1 MRAAIRFAV
10 LSLCAALLAGAVV
23 AQGVG
28 KNILFYGNSYSS
40 RNGGVGDLVRLLAIE
55 AGLPAPTIVKRYVS
69 SADLQY
75 HATNATQLAAI
86 TTALPAGQRWDV
98 VVMQGQ
104 SLEATAASGDPALF
118 RASALQI
125 LGNVRNHSPL
135 AKAVLYQTW
144 ARAVGHFLYPG
155 TFATPRAMHD
165 EIRGNYLAARSDLVA
180 AYGAGAAINAGVGD
194 GVALLGWQPSYYD
207 PDLFHPLP
215 PMTLLAG
222 MCLFTSIYNVRVCP
236 LAPNLAG
243 SGALAAWLAG
253 LGVTQADW
261 DQMAG
266 LADLCA
272 ARSVRPF
279 PGSSDY
285 LTLESGVA
293 PGNVSACGARNVGVG
308 SLLTLQMR
316 SRNGVF
322 DNAPGWLLV
331 NVFPVGAP
339 PLPSPTWPELRIDVG
354 SMLVLLQ
361 APSLQ
366 QPLGLALPLP
376 FSFPGAAVLAQGIA
390 FAPSSATGNP
400 SFATTEGCVLV
411 FQ

>member
-1 MRAAIRFAV
+1 MRR
-10 LSLCAALLAGAVV
+10 LLALLTFALALAAPSF
-23 AQGVG
+23 AQG
-28 KNILFYGNSYSS
+28 KNLLFYGNSYSS
-40 RNGGVGDLVRLLAIE
+40 RNGGVADLVRLLAIE

-75 HATNATQLAAI
+75 HATNSAQVAAI
-86 TTALPAGQRWDV
+86 TTSLPVGQRWDY

-104 SLEATAASGDPALF
+104 SLEATAASGDPTLF

-125 LGNVRNHSPL
+125 LGNVRNHSPQ

-165 EIRGNYLAARSDLVA
+165 EIRANYTLARQDLVA
-180 AYGAGAAINAGVGD
+180 AYGPGAAVDAAVGA

-236 LAPNLAG
+236 LNPNLAG
-243 SGALAAWLAG
+243 GGQLAVWLAG

-272 ARSVRPF
+272 ARTVRPF

-293 PGNVSACGARNVGVG
+293 PGNVGACAARNVGLG
-308 SLLTLQMR
+308 SLLTLEMK
-316 SRNGVF
+316 SLNGVH
-322 DNAPGWLLV
+322 DAAPALLLV
-331 NVFPVGAP
+331 NVFPNGAP
-339 PLPSPTWPELRIDVG
+339 PAPSPTWPELRIDVG
-354 SMLVLLQ
+354 GMLVLLQ
-361 APSLQ
+361 APTLQ
-366 QPLGLALPLP
+366 PPLGLTIPLP
-376 FSFPGAAVLAQGIA
+376 FSFPGASALVQGIA
-390 FAPSSATGNP
+390 FSPSSATGNP
-400 SFATTEGCVLV
+400 SFTTTEGCVLF

>member
-1 MRAAIRFAV
+1 
-10 LSLCAALLAGAVV
+10 
-23 AQGVG
+23 
-28 KNILFYGNSYSS
+28 
-40 RNGGVGDLVRLLAIE
+40 
-55 AGLPAPTIVKRYVS
+55 LPV
-69 SADLQY
+69 
-75 HATNATQLAAI
+75 
-86 TTALPAGQRWDV
+86 GQRWDF

-125 LGNVRNHSPL
+125 LGNVRNHSPQ

-155 TFATPRAMHD
+155 TFASPRAMHD
-165 EIRGNYLAARSDLVA
+165 EIRANYTLARQDLVA
-180 AYGAGAAINAGVGD
+180 AYGPGAAVDAAVGA
-194 GVALLGWQPSYYD
+194 GVALLGWQPSFYD

-222 MCLFTSIYNVRVCP
+222 MCLFTAIYNVRVCP
-236 LAPNLAG
+236 LSPNFAG
-243 SGALAAWLAG
+243 SGALVAWLAG
-253 LGVTQADW
+253 IGIGQADW

-293 PGNVSACGARNVGVG
+293 PGNVGACGARAVGIG
-308 SLLTLQMR
+308 SPLTLQMK

-322 DNAPGWLLV
+322 DAAPGLLLI
-331 NVFPVGAP
+331 NFFPVGAP
-339 PLPSPTWPELRIDVG
+339 PAPSPTWPELRIDVG

-361 APSLQ
+361 SPTLQ
-366 QPLGLALPLP
+366 QPLGLSLPLP
-376 FSFPGAAVLAQGIA
+376 FSLPGFAALVQGVA
-390 FAPSSATGNP
+390 FAPSSAAGNP
-400 SFATTEGCVLV
+400 SFTATEGCVLT

>member
-1 MRAAIRFAV
+1 MRSVF
-10 LSLCAALLAGAVV
+10 CAALLLAGLAGLTTGAA
-23 AQGVG
+23 AQAG

-40 RNGGVGDLVRLLAIE
+40 RNGGVGDLVRLLAVE
-55 AGLPAPTIVKRYVS
+55 AGLSAPTIVKRYVS

-75 HATNATQLAAI
+75 HATNSAQVAAI
-86 TTALPAGQRWDV
+86 TSSLPVGQRWDF

-104 SLEATAASGDPALF
+104 SLEATALMGDPVQF

-125 LGNVRNHSPL
+125 LGNVRNHSPQ

-155 TFATPRAMHD
+155 TFASPRVMHD
-165 EIRGNYLAARSDLVA
+165 EIRANYLLARSDLDAV
-180 AYGAGAAINAGVGD
+180 YGAGAAKNAAVGD

-222 MCLFTSIYNVRVCP
+222 MCLFTSIYGVRVCP
-236 LAPNLAG
+236 LEPNFAG
-243 SGALAAWLAG
+243 SGALVAWLSG
-253 LGVTQADW
+253 LGIGRAEW
-261 DQMAG
+261 DEMAG

-279 PGSSDY
+279 AGSSDQ

-293 PGNVSACGARNVGVG
+293 PGNVGTCTAHDIGLGA
-308 SLLTLQMR
+308 LLTLQVR
-316 SRNGVF
+316 SRNGVYT
-322 DNAPGWLLV
+322 NAPTMLLL
-331 NVFPVGAP
+331 NLFPNGLP
-339 PLPSPTWPELRIDVG
+339 PPPSPTWPELVIDVG

-361 APSLQ
+361 APGLQ
-366 QPLGLALPLP
+366 QPLGLTLPLP
-376 FSFPGAAVLAQGIA
+376 FSFPGASVLVQGVA

-400 SFATTEGCVLV
+400 LLTTTEGCLLV